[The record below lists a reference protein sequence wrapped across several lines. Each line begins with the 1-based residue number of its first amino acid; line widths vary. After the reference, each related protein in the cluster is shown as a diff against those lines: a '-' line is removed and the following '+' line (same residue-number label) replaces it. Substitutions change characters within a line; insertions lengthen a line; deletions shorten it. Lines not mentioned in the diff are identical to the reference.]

1 MNKKTLPIQIGQKTL
16 EAFQFKSHR
25 EENNLLPT
33 RAQMNMFN
41 YIKHAPATSKRNDQI
56 VNEIQEHRNEEQQ
69 IKSNPKQVNE
79 EKLKKLA
86 KTSLITSKVF

>member
-16 EAFQFKSHR
+16 EAFKFKSHW

-41 YIKHAPATSKRNDQI
+41 YITHIPATPKRNDQI

-69 IKSNPKQVNE
+69 KNQSPNKSM
-79 EKLKKLA
+79 KKN
-86 KTSLITSKVF
+86 